1 DSGVGKTSLFRVLH
15 SIWPLNINGS
25 FSYESTRSYLLP
37 QRPYFTNRSLYDEL
51 SFPDIRNLPT
61 ITCETQIEQFF
72 IEWNLSRV
80 LNCVEKSIYVYMCP
94 KYAWQDLLSPSELQR
109 LSFIRLLLRLSS
121 NQNDEASR
129 IRLIFLDEVTSSLD
143 ANKEK
148 KMYVYLSEQNL
159 TLISIGHHETL
170 RQYRQMEL
178 QLYNNGKYAIK
189 NL

>member
-1 DSGVGKTSLFRVLH
+1 
-15 SIWPLNINGS
+15 
-25 FSYESTRSYLLP
+25 
-37 QRPYFTNRSLYDEL
+37 
-51 SFPDIRNLPT
+51 
-61 ITCETQIEQFF
+61 
-72 IEWNLSRV
+72 
-80 LNCVEKSIYVYMCP
+80 MCP